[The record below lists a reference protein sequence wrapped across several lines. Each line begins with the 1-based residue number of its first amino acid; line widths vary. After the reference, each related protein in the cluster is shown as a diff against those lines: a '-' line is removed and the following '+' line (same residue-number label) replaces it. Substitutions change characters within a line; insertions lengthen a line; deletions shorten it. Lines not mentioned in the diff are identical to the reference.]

1 MTAPVFVLEPDE
13 LAHASVGG
21 LVRVAGPEGRHAVAV
36 RRLGVGERVDIVDGL
51 GRRVDGEVVRVLD
64 RQSLEVRVDAVTDLA
79 DPEPWVVV
87 VQALPKGERGE
98 LAVELLT
105 EVGVDE
111 IVPWRAERSINRW
124 VGDRALRGRARWEVA
139 ARAAGKQ
146 SRRAWFPTIG
156 RLADD
161 SGVESRIR
169 RAVTAVLLHEE
180 ATRRLTSV
188 NLPADGEVLLIVGPE
203 GGITP
208 GELARFTAAGAVPVR
223 LGPSVLRTSTAGTV
237 GAGIVLSRTA
247 RWGYPGSSEPSD

>member
-1 MTAPVFVLEPDE
+1 MTAPLFVLAPEAARSAAPD
-13 LAHASVGG
+13 G
-21 LVRVAGPEGRHAVAV
+21 RVVLDGPEGRHAVSV
-36 RRLGVGERVDIVDGL
+36 TRVEVGERIDLGDGR
-51 GRRVDGEVVRVLD
+51 GRVIEATVEQVEGRDRLVARVLHVLD
-64 RQSLEVRVDAVTDLA
+64 VAQPR
-79 DPEPWVVV
+79 PHVVV
-87 VQALPKGERGE
+87 IQAVPKGDRGQA
-98 LAVELLT
+98 AVETLT

-124 VGDRALRGRARWEVA
+124 VGDRAMRGRERWELA

-156 RLADD
+156 RLTDD

-180 ATRRLTSV
+180 ATLRLTSV
-188 NLPADGEVLLIVGPE
+188 NLPADGEVLLVVGPE

-247 RWGYPGSSEPSD
+247 RWGYPGSSEPGD

>member
-64 RQSLEVRVDAVTDLA
+64 KQSLEVRVDAVTDLA

-111 IVPWRAERSINRW
+111 IVPWDAARCVTRWRGERADKARRRW
-124 VGDRALRGRARWEVA
+124 VDA

-146 SRRAWFPTIG
+146 SRRARFPDIAD
-156 RLADD
+156 LATTADV
-161 SGVESRIR
+161 GARIAAA
-169 RAVTAVLLHEE
+169 AVAIVLHEE
-180 ATRRLTSV
+180 ARTPIAAVAPPTT
-188 NLPADGEVLLIVGPE
+188 GEVVVVVGPE
-203 GGITP
+203 GG
-208 GELARFTAAGAVPVR
+208 LTADEVAEFESAGARTVR
-223 LGPSVLRTSTAGTV
+223 LGPTVLRTSS
-237 GAGIVLSRTA
+237 AGIAAVAALLSA
-247 RWGYPGSSEPSD
+247 SDRWAAGSVEG